1 MNNIE
6 GNHYVASAMQP
17 IQVMQAIMTPE
28 QFRGFLLGNII
39 KYRIR
44 CNHKG
49 QHDSDIAKSLQYRYW
64 YDLARHGKTIEPD
77 KDKTPDGYEWRG
89 IE

>member
-1 MNNIE
+1 MQRR
-6 GNHYVASAMQP
+6 ASYEAC
-17 IQVMQAIMTPE
+17 E
-28 QFRGFLLGNII
+28 LKFLGNII
-39 KYRIR
+39 KYRMR
-44 CNHKG
+44 CNYKG

-77 KDKTPDGYEWRG
+77 KDKTPDGYEWKG